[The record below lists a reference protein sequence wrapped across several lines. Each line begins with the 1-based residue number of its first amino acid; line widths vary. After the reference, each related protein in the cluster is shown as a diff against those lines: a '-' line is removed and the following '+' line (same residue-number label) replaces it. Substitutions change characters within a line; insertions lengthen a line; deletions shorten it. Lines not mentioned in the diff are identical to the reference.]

1 MKKITTLL
9 LALGLVFG
17 AGAAHAGKA
26 KPLQVWEDAAG
37 DAGNADSGVPGVDQA
52 GFDLAAGTI
61 NKVGKNLEFTV
72 THHAMPASGSA
83 PEAFRFLWNIMV
95 DGDPYRFTVKSVDVG
110 KPDVVGGGTG
120 TERVGRVDTAGH
132 FRLEGE
138 CITDSS
144 LPVGMINCPVVGYL
158 DGTWDAANKSFTIVL
173 PMKTVKAK
181 TGSVISFG
189 GSANICGICWVTHY
203 AERSLNTTIIDS
215 AGQLVSYKVPK

>member
-26 KPLQVWEDAAG
+26 KPVQVWEDAAG
-37 DAGNADSGVPGVDQA
+37 DAGNQDSGVPGVDQA
-52 GFDLAAGTI
+52 GFDLATGSI
-61 NKVGKNLEFTV
+61 NKVGSNLEFTV
-72 THHAMPASGSA
+72 THHAMPPTGTA

-95 DGDPYRFTVKSVDVG
+95 DGEAYRFTVKSADIG
-110 KPDVVGGGTG
+110 KPDVAGGSGQ
-120 TERVGRVDTAGH
+120 ERVGRVDAQGH

-138 CITDSS
+138 CVTDST
-144 LPVGMINCPVVGYL
+144 LPVGFINCPPVAYL
-158 DGTWDAANKSFTIVL
+158 DGSWDPANKSFTIVL
-173 PMKTVKAK
+173 PLKTVKAK